1 MKRITLLACAVI
13 LILLLTACSGELTDR
28 NRIIRVY
35 RKNEAAFIKAASEG
49 KFKDLEQI
57 DGVQEVSVRRSGDY
71 YEVDIYCGG
80 SGFGSSTSY
89 YGILYSEDFYP
100 ESNFIEYPNEWFI
113 EGNGFR
119 YKQAD
124 GDNSKYYE
132 SLGNNYYYYEEH
144 Y

>member
-1 MKRITLLACAVI
+1 MVSLLA
-13 LILLLTACSGELTDR
+13 ACSRELTDK
-28 NRIIRVY
+28 NRIIRLY
-35 RKNEAAFIKAASEG
+35 RKNEDAFIQAASSG
-49 KFKDLEQI
+49 DFSKLENI
-57 DGVQEVSVRRSGDY
+57 HGVQEVNVRRSGDNF
-71 YEVDIYCGG
+71 EVEIYCGG

-89 YGILYSEDFYP
+89 YGILYSKDFYP
-100 ESNFIEYPNEWFI
+100 ESSFIEYPNEWFI

-132 SLGNNYYYYEEH
+132 SLGNKYYYYEEH